1 MSKSKAEK
9 FTKAAIA
16 AIQSPSMREWASSAH
31 NLPIITEMAKSALSK
46 NPKATS
52 QEFATYLTL
61 VAMG

>member
-9 FTKAAIA
+9 FTTAAIA

-31 NLPIITEMAKSALSK
+31 NLPIVTKMAVAAIAK
-46 NPKATS
+46 NPRTKPAD
-52 QEFATYLTL
+52 FATYLTL